1 MKDSPANNKIQQPTL
16 SGKRKYI
23 TAVFFAAVTLI
34 LYLLGWVI

>member
-1 MKDSPANNKIQQPTL
+1 MKDNPGYNKAQQP
-16 SGKRKYI
+16 SSKKRKYI